1 MYQRVYVKF
10 LDTVNK
16 REYVRVCSRKPRCK
30 PMNSLRYSRPF
41 VWCCFFVRFP
51 LNPKRTSSA
60 LGPLSCPRRSVQMKT
75 LLGLTAAPASASP
88 SQRPRP
94 KQSKPKAEPPPKKRK
109 KWKEEFAASES
120 SAEEGGE
127 EDGER
132 ALWPC
137 ALALRFPAHRRD
149 PLLTPPAS
157 LARFGRPSPRSA
169 FCLPV
174 AQHQDHEGDVQELR
188 GASNQHRFGRGRD
201 DGPREVQR

>member
-41 VWCCFFVRFP
+41 VCFVLFFSPKSQAHVFSARP
-51 LNPKRTSSA
+51 LF
-60 LGPLSCPRRSVQMKT
+60 CPHRSVQMKT
-75 LLGLTAAPASASP
+75 LLGLTATPSSASQ
-88 SQRPRP
+88 SQKPRP

-127 EDGER
+127 EDGEE
-132 ALWPC
+132 AL
-137 ALALRFPAHRRD
+137 
-149 PLLTPPAS
+149 
-157 LARFGRPSPRSA
+157 
-169 FCLPV
+169 
-174 AQHQDHEGDVQELR
+174 
-188 GASNQHRFGRGRD
+188 
-201 DGPREVQR
+201 